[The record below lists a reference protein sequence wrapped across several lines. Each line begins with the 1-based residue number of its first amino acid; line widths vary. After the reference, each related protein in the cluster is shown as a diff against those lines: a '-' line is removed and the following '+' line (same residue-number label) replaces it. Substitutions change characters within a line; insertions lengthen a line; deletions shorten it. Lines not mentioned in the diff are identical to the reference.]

1 MRSFLQLSLILCIAV
16 ACESAPHKRDLSD
29 RVDPLS
35 TIKPDWTRAFLKE
48 AVLLADVIRIE
59 GPFDLLEHL
68 AVRQDPSVAAYH
80 TETTRDG
87 LLQITTLREDAVGAQ
102 IKAVLDR
109 WEVCALARME
119 VLERKSDDPV
129 RVIAL
134 GNAYF
139 ATPDGDEQ
147 RGERLEFRGERGR

>member
-1 MRSFLQLSLILCIAV
+1 MRALLRLLLILGLALACDSV
-16 ACESAPHKRDLSD
+16 ATKREPSD
-29 RVDPLS
+29 PRS

-48 AVLLADVIRIE
+48 AVLLADVVRIE

-68 AVRQDPSVAAYH
+68 AVRQDPSVANYH
-80 TETTRDG
+80 TETTREG
-87 LLQITTLREDAVGAQ
+87 LLQITALLTDVAGAQ
-102 IKAVLDR
+102 IEAVLDR
-109 WEVCALARME
+109 WRIVALTRIE

-129 RVIAL
+129 RVVAV

-139 ATPDGDEQ
+139 ATTEGAEQ